1 MSELTMFK
9 EIITK
14 SLAELKIREMNFKCG
29 TNINIY
35 SHQQHC
41 GNTEGKNTYKRR
53 KPEKTYF
60 RENIIFKGITS
71 TLQQMDEQQSVSFI

>member
-53 KPEKTYF
+53 KP
-60 RENIIFKGITS
+60 
-71 TLQQMDEQQSVSFI
+71 